1 MEIEAETEL
10 IQSQSRYTAL
20 VQECNA
26 EESNLDAINTQR
38 EHLYQ
43 MNKAEAYEAL
53 AQGQTSIVM
62 GGTSGENLINK
73 IFSLE

>member
-10 IQSQSRYTAL
+10 IQAQARYAGL
-20 VQECNA
+20 VQECSA
-26 EESNLDAINTQR
+26 EESNLDAVNTQR

-43 MNKAEAYEAL
+43 IKKAEAYEAL

-62 GGTSGENLINK
+62 GGSSGENLINK
-73 IFSLE
+73 IFNLE